1 MSANISGERRPLL
14 YRNPSR
20 SSRSSQLNSNSSR
33 APTTPTTFHNNS
45 RRNLCKIRAAST
57 AILLSLVFERI
68 AFYGLVGNLVLFLN
82 KEPYR
87 WESYHA
93 IDASLY
99 FFGLSFVMS
108 LIGGWLA
115 DAFLGRFKAL
125 LISFLIYVAGYV
137 LMPLMTQKATKFPNG
152 TMMPHKSLPSICNMG
167 NDTDA
172 HVDDSD
178 HDPFDERCAWLI
190 YIALTV
196 IAIGTGFVKANIAP
210 FGSDQVSS
218 LSVPV
223 LDLDFDVH
231 YRVWYMYRN
240 KTQSLVLLL

>member
-1 MSANISGERRPLL
+1 MSSSTSERRPLL

-20 SSRSSQLNSNSSR
+20 SSRSRPS
-33 APTTPTTFHNNS
+33 APTTPTTTFPNNS
-45 RRNLCKIRAAST
+45 RRNLCRTRAASA

-82 KEPYR
+82 KDPYL

-115 DAFLGRFKAL
+115 DAVLGRFKAL

-137 LMPLMTQKATKFPNG
+137 LMPLMTQEKTKSGASNI
-152 TMMPHKSLPSICNMG
+152 SLPSICTLG
-167 NDTDA
+167 NDSDA
-172 HVDDSD
+172 HRGDSD
-178 HDPFDERCAWLI
+178 HDPFDENCAWLI
-190 YIALTV
+190 FIALTI
-196 IAIGTGFVKANIAP
+196 IAIGTGSVKANIAP
-210 FGSDQVSS
+210 FGSDQVSVLS
-218 LSVPV
+218 LPV
-223 LDLDFDVH
+223 YELDLDLDSH
-231 YRVWYMYRN
+231 Y
-240 KTQSLVLLL
+240 LLLIIMLKYLSSANL